1 MKKHPMKKQLLAMM
15 NDVEQELLRDIF
27 DGDLADLPEDDL
39 VDLHNRVRR
48 ARNKYSKLYRRRSAA
63 KVQADKGRAKA
74 SAANRR
80 TARKAEIFEDALAKV
95 SRQLA
100 RAARASAEDLKAAR
114 LAAARGAR
122 SRTPAGTPSAPSPG
136 RSPRRSARPA
146 PVRRSAAAPRRGPPP
161 AAATPSGP
169 PSTEP
174 SGRQAMR
181 PSSPLSSTFS
191 HRS

>member
-15 NDVEQELLRDIF
+15 NDAEQELLRDIF

-39 VDLHNRVRR
+39 VDLHNHVRR

-95 SRQLA
+95 SANSPGRPGQ
-100 RAARASAEDLKAAR
+100 REDLKAAR
-114 LAAARGAR
+114 LAAAHGAKK
-122 SRTPAGTPSAPSPG
+122 PNAGRHPSAPAQGARHGEAQGPHRCVEAQPRPG
-136 RSPRRSARPA
+136 W
-146 PVRRSAAAPRRGPPP
+146 AARRGHAKR
-161 AAATPSGP
+161 AAK
-169 PSTEP
+169 
-174 SGRQAMR
+174 
-181 PSSPLSSTFS
+181 
-191 HRS
+191 H